1 MLALAAAAV
10 VRAGDPRL
18 DPWLG
23 FHRRV
28 GVERFF
34 LYATGGG
41 AVPEAADITAVA
53 RPFER
58 PHRPAWDHCLFH
70 HGAGAAWLAFLATD
84 EFLFATDG
92 EDLRM
97 ALAAFGRTP
106 AVGVGRLLYGPQ
118 GRPGPLLRHAVRRAS
133 SDIVLALPAML
144 RSPGLDAERHES
156 YRPLATRVAFVVQPA
171 RTHACR
177 GRYDFA
183 FRDEELAMTEEGG
196 RSWPGGRSGPASSGC
211 ASTSTW
217 AAGRRACAPAS
228 PMRSR
233 RTTRPR
239 PTIGLRSSPRSIPP
253 SGRSRG
259 ARGALT
265 TASFLA

>member
-53 RPFER
+53 WPFER

-183 FRDEELAMTEEGG
+183 FRDEELAMTEEGRPVVAG
-196 RSWPGGRSGPASSGC
+196 WSERAGFERLRVNQYLGGGAESLRTRFADAVPAHDPAPSDDWAPFQSEIDTAVWPVAGVR
-211 ASTSTW
+211 
-217 AAGRRACAPAS
+217 AAP
-228 PMRSR
+228 
-233 RTTRPR
+233 
-239 PTIGLRSSPRSIPP
+239 
-253 SGRSRG
+253 
-259 ARGALT
+259 
-265 TASFLA
+265 